1 MPTSDGSMAQVFAR
15 CLQRSLFEQIRRPD
29 ISTEMDMEDR
39 ASRAQVAAIGYAVA
53 SGLPR
58 TGNVLWVIV
67 NEDGHLWR
75 WNVGNAE
82 NYEVLCEEIA
92 WLAMLEQIFLTG
104 E

>member
-1 MPTSDGSMAQVFAR
+1 MPTSDGNMAQVFAR
-15 CLQRSLFEQIRRPD
+15 CLDRNLFGQIRKPD

-53 SGLPR
+53 PVPR
-58 TGNVLWVIV
+58 NGNALWVIV

-82 NYEVLCEEIA
+82 NYEVLCE
-92 WLAMLEQIFLTG
+92 QIP
-104 E
+104 

>member
-15 CLQRSLFEQIRRPD
+15 CLQRSLFEQIRKPD

-53 SGLPR
+53 PGLPR
-58 TGNVLWVIV
+58 SGNALWVIV

-75 WNVGNAE
+75 WNIGNAE
-82 NYEVLCEEIA
+82 SYEGICSEIPWFA
-92 WLAMLEQIFLTG
+92 TLDQIFLTG
-104 E
+104 D